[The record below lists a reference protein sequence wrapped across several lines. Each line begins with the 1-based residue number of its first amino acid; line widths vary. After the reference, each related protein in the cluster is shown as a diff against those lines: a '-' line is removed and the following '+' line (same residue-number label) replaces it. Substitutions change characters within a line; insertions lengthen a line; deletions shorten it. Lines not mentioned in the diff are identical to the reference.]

1 MSVTIPALIYT
12 LCFLTSSACAFLLAR
27 SFARTGMR
35 LLLWS
40 ALCFLFLGLNNLA
53 VIIDLQL
60 VPQLDFQLVR
70 VALSLAGVALLLF
83 GLVWEGEQE
92 R

>member
-1 MSVTIPALIYT
+1 MRELFPSALYA

-27 SFARTGMR
+27 SYARTGMR

-53 VIIDLQL
+53 VIIDLL
-60 VPQLDFQLVR
+60 VLPEVSLQVPR
-70 VALSLAGVALLLF
+70 VALSLAAVSLLLF
-83 GLVWEGEQE
+83 GLVWRAADEQ
-92 R
+92 

>member
-1 MSVTIPALIYT
+1 MSVTWPALIYS

-53 VIIDLQL
+53 VILDLL
-60 VPQLDFQLVR
+60 IVPGMDFQLMR
-70 VALSLAGVALLLF
+70 VGLSLIGISLLLY
-83 GLVWEGEQE
+83 GLVTEAEGE

>member
-1 MSVTIPALIYT
+1 MTEAVPAVIYT

-40 ALCFLFLGLNNLA
+40 ALCFLFLGLNNLT
-53 VIIDLQL
+53 VIFDLIL
-60 VPQLDFQLVR
+60 VPHADFQLIR
-70 VALSLAGVALLLF
+70 VALSLIGVSLLLF
-83 GLVWEGEQE
+83 GLVWEAEGE

>member
-1 MSVTIPALIYT
+1 VAALFPMVIYT

-53 VIIDLQL
+53 VILDLLL
-60 VPQLDFQLVR
+60 VRGMDFQLIR
-70 VALSLAGVALLLF
+70 VALSLTGVSLLLF
-83 GLVWEGEQE
+83 GLVWEAEGQQ
-92 R
+92 

>member
-1 MSVTIPALIYT
+1 MNEAIPALIYT

-53 VIIDLQL
+53 VIVDLL
-60 VPQLDFQLVR
+60 FVPEVDLQLVR
-70 VALSLAGVALLLF
+70 VALSLAGVSLLLF
-83 GLVWEGEQE
+83 GLVWEAEGE

>member
-1 MSVTIPALIYT
+1 MSEAFPTIIYT

-40 ALCFLFLGLNNLA
+40 ALCFLFLGLNNLV
-53 VIIDLQL
+53 VIIDLLL
-60 VPQLDFQLVR
+60 VPQADFQLIR
-70 VALSLAGVALLLF
+70 VALSLIGVSLLLF
-83 GLVWEGEQE
+83 GLVWEAEEE

>member
-1 MSVTIPALIYT
+1 MTETLPALIYT

-53 VIIDLQL
+53 VIFDLL
-60 VPQLDFQLVR
+60 IVPQFDFQLIR
-70 VALSLAGVALLLF
+70 VALSLIGISLLLF
-83 GLVWEGEQE
+83 GLVWEAEEE

>member
-1 MSVTIPALIYT
+1 MSESLSALIYT

-53 VIIDLQL
+53 VIFDLLL
-60 VPQLDFQLVR
+60 VPEVDFQLIR
-70 VALSLAGVALLLF
+70 VGLALIGISLLLY
-83 GLVWEGEQE
+83 GLVSEGEGE

>member
-1 MSVTIPALIYT
+1 MTETLPALIYT

-53 VIIDLQL
+53 VIFDLL
-60 VPQLDFQLVR
+60 IVPQFDFQLIR
-70 VALSLAGVALLLF
+70 VALSLIGISLLLF
-83 GLVWEGEQE
+83 GLVWEAEVE

>member
-1 MSVTIPALIYT
+1 MNEAFPALIYT
-12 LCFLTSSACAFLLAR
+12 LCFLTSSACAFLLGR

-53 VIIDLQL
+53 VIVDLLL
-60 VPQLDFQLVR
+60 VPHVDFQLTR
-70 VALSLAGVALLLF
+70 VALSLIGVSLLLF
-83 GLVWEGEQE
+83 GLVWEAEHEQ
-92 R
+92 

>member
-1 MSVTIPALIYT
+1 MTETVPALIYT

-53 VIIDLQL
+53 VIVDLLL
-60 VPQLDFQLVR
+60 VPQLDFQLIR
-70 VALSLAGVALLLF
+70 VALSLIGISLLLF
-83 GLVWEGEQE
+83 GLVWEAEEE

>member
-1 MSVTIPALIYT
+1 MSETWPALIYT

-53 VIIDLQL
+53 VIVDLLL
-60 VPQLDFQLVR
+60 VPNVDFALIR
-70 VALSLAGVALLLF
+70 VALSLAGVSLLLF
-83 GLVWEGEQE
+83 GLVWEAEGE